1 MNESFPCFSYGS
13 ARRAVRAALAA
24 ALVALTL
31 PGVAPVAHAEK
42 ADQNKP
48 IQVEADNLTYDD
60 LKQVT
65 VATGNVVITKGT
77 ILIKGDRVE
86 VRQDPQGY
94 QYATATMAPGNK
106 KHASFRQKREGLDEY
121 IDGDAERID
130 YDGKQDLTTLT
141 RDATVRR
148 LQGLSTVADTVHG
161 SVITYDGQR
170 DFYTAKGGSDVS
182 APGNPTGRVRAML
195 SPKTGGPAP
204 LNGASAT
211 LAPSNTM
218 QGGSNP

>member
-1 MNESFPCFSYGS
+1 MNESFPSFSIGG
-13 ARRAVRAALAA
+13 ARRAVRAGLAA
-24 ALVALTL
+24 AFVALAL
-31 PGVAPVAHAEK
+31 PGAVSLAHAEK

-48 IQVEADNLTYDD
+48 INVEADNLTYDD

-94 QYATATMAPGNK
+94 QYATATMAPGSK
-106 KHASFRQKREGLDEY
+106 KHASFCQKREGLDEY

-141 RDATVRR
+141 RNATVRR
-148 LQGLSTVADTVHG
+148 LQGLTTVSDTVHG

-170 DFYTAKGGSDVS
+170 DFYTAKGGNDVA

-195 SPKTGGPAP
+195 SPKNGGPAP

-211 LAPSNTM
+211 LAPSNSI
-218 QGGSNP
+218 QEPNP

>member
-1 MNESFPCFSYGS
+1 MNESFPCFLNGS
-13 ARRAVRAALAA
+13 ARRAIRAALAA

-31 PGVAPVAHAEK
+31 PGVAPLAHAEK
-42 ADQNKP
+42 ADQSKP

-94 QYATATMAPGNK
+94 QYATATMAAGNK

-141 RDATVRR
+141 RNATVRR
-148 LQGLSTVADTVHG
+148 LRGLSTVADTVHG

-170 DFYTAKGGSDVS
+170 DFYTARGGNDVA

-204 LNGASAT
+204 FDGASAT
-211 LAPSNTM
+211 LAPSNTL
-218 QGGSNP
+218 QEPNP

>member
-1 MNESFPCFSYGS
+1 M
-13 ARRAVRAALAA
+13 
-24 ALVALTL
+24 
-31 PGVAPVAHAEK
+31 
-42 ADQNKP
+42 ADRDKP
-48 IQVEADNLTYDD
+48 INVEADNLTYDD

-94 QYATATMAPGNK
+94 QYATATASGK

-141 RDATVRR
+141 TNATVRR
-148 LQGLSTVADTVHG
+148 LQGVSTIADTVHG

-170 DFYTAKGGSDVS
+170 DFYTARGGKDV
-182 APGNPTGRVRAML
+182 AGPGNPGGRVRAMRDA
-195 SPKTGGPAP
+195 SPTT
-204 LNGASAT
+204 NT
-211 LAPSNTM
+211 LARAQRNRCPISASPISRYICAYAQRRT
-218 QGGSNP
+218 S

>member
-1 MNESFPCFSYGS
+1 MNESFPSFSIGG
-13 ARRAVRAALAA
+13 ARRAVRAGLAA
-24 ALVALTL
+24 AFVALAL
-31 PGVAPVAHAEK
+31 PGAVSLAHAEK

-48 IQVEADNLTYDD
+48 INVEADNLTYDD

-94 QYATATMAPGNK
+94 QYATATMAPGSK
-106 KHASFRQKREGLDEY
+106 KHASFRQKREGLNEY

-141 RDATVRR
+141 RNATVRR
-148 LQGLSTVADTVHG
+148 LQGLTTVSDTVHG

-170 DFYTAKGGSDVS
+170 DFYTAKGGNDVA

-195 SPKTGGPAP
+195 SPKNGGPAP

-211 LAPSNTM
+211 LTPSNSI
-218 QGGSNP
+218 QEPNP

>member
-1 MNESFPCFSYGS
+1 MNETFPSFSIGG
-13 ARRAVRAALAA
+13 ARRAVRAGLAA
-24 ALVALTL
+24 AFVALAL
-31 PGVAPVAHAEK
+31 PGALSLTHAEK

-48 IQVEADNLTYDD
+48 INVEADNLTYDD

-94 QYATATMAPGNK
+94 QYATATMAPGSM
-106 KHASFRQKREGLDEY
+106 KHASFRQKREGIDEY

-141 RDATVRR
+141 RNATVRR
-148 LQGLSTVADTVHG
+148 LQGLSTVTDTVHG

-170 DFYTAKGGSDVS
+170 DFYTAKGGNDVA

-195 SPKTGGPAP
+195 SPKSGGPAP
-204 LNGASAT
+204 LDGASAT
-211 LAPSNTM
+211 LAPSNSI
-218 QGGSNP
+218 QEPNP

>member
-1 MNESFPCFSYGS
+1 MNESFPSFSIGG
-13 ARRAVRAALAA
+13 ARRAVRAGLAA
-24 ALVALTL
+24 AFVALAL
-31 PGVAPVAHAEK
+31 PGAVSLAHAEK

-48 IQVEADNLTYDD
+48 INVEADNLTYDD

-94 QYATATMAPGNK
+94 QYATATMAPDSK

-141 RDATVRR
+141 RNATVRR
-148 LQGLSTVADTVHG
+148 LQGLTTVSDTVHG

-170 DFYTAKGGSDVS
+170 DFYTAKGGNDVA

-195 SPKTGGPAP
+195 SPKNGGPAP

-211 LAPSNTM
+211 LTPSNSI
-218 QGGSNP
+218 QEPNP

>member
-1 MNESFPCFSYGS
+1 MNESFPSFSIGG
-13 ARRAVRAALAA
+13 APRAVRAGLAA
-24 ALVALTL
+24 AFVALAL
-31 PGVAPVAHAEK
+31 PGAVSLAHAEK

-48 IQVEADNLTYDD
+48 INVEADNLTYDD

-94 QYATATMAPGNK
+94 QYATATMAPGSK

-141 RDATVRR
+141 RNATVRR
-148 LQGLSTVADTVHG
+148 LQGLTTVSDTVHG

-170 DFYTAKGGSDVS
+170 DFYTAKGGNDVA

-195 SPKTGGPAP
+195 SPKNGGPAP

-211 LAPSNTM
+211 LTPSNSI
-218 QGGSNP
+218 QEPNP